1 MKPKIVVP
9 FDFSDMAERAL
20 AWAADLQR
28 TTSAPAL
35 HLVHAISS
43 RPAGATDVPLER
55 LLPDDDEISKLE
67 RSMLDKARAAEASA
81 TAAVWIRASK
91 VGDIILDAAASEK
104 AELIVMGSHGRTGV
118 KRLILGSVAE
128 HVLRHAKCPVVTIH
142 APNGH
147 AK

>member
-1 MKPKIVVP
+1 MKPKILVP

-35 HLVHAISS
+35 HIVHAISS
-43 RPAGATDVPLER
+43 RPSGATDVPVER
-55 LLPDDDEISKLE
+55 LLPDEDEIAELE
-67 RSMLDKARAAEASA
+67 RAMLDQARRAEASA

-104 AELIVMGSHGRTGV
+104 ADLVVMGSHGRTGV
-118 KRLILGSVAE
+118 KRLLLGSVAE

-142 APNGH
+142 SPNGH